1 MTVRV
6 LRWSERYTKTDMVY
20 LAQGGFWL
28 YLGNAI
34 TMAVSLGTA
43 IAFANLLSPELYGNY
58 KYILSVTGVLG
69 ALTLSG
75 LGTAVTRSVARGY
88 EGTLS
93 HAFVLMVKWSPL
105 ISLSAGVAALYYISQ
120 GNLTLGI
127 SFVIA
132 GFTLPF
138 ITATSLFRPFLVGK
152 KQFFSVSI
160 LGVIQNALPAVA
172 TIAAVFLTSNVV
184 ILVGVYF
191 ISQTLVYGS
200 LYLYIKKRLVTNNQV
215 DDSFENLGKHV
226 SVMNFI
232 SAVAGRLDSI
242 LIFQLLGGTELA
254 IFTFATTIPDQL
266 RGSLK
271 NISALAVPQF
281 AQRSKKE
288 LKIAFVRKSLLIFLL
303 TACLAALYA
312 LVAPYFFAFAFP
324 QYVSAIPY
332 TEVYAITIALSMVLS
347 GAYLESQ
354 VAIKEKY
361 TLSLVA
367 SITTIITT
375 AVGVYF
381 FGLWGAIIA
390 RIISRLVNVGVSTLV
405 VIRH

>member
-20 LAQGGFWL
+20 LVQGGFWL

-93 HAFVLMVKWSPL
+93 HAFMLMVRWSPL
-105 ISLSAGVAALYYISQ
+105 ISISAGVAAVYYISQ

-152 KQFFSVSI
+152 KQFFSASI
-160 LGVIQNALPAVA
+160 LGVIQNTLPAVA

-184 ILVGVYF
+184 ILIGVYF
-191 ISQTLVYGS
+191 ISQTIVYGS
-200 LYLYIKKRLVTNNQV
+200 LYLYIKNHLVTNNSI
-215 DDSFENLGKHV
+215 DSSFESLGKHV

-281 AQRSKKE
+281 ALRSKRE
-288 LKIAFVRKSLLIFLL
+288 LKVTFIRKSLLIFVL
-303 TACLAALYA
+303 TAALAALYA
-312 LVAPYFFAFAFP
+312 LIAPYFFAFALP
-324 QYVSAIPY
+324 QYVDSIIY
-332 TEVYAITIALSMVLS
+332 SQVYSLSIITSLVLAS
-347 GAYLESQ
+347 AYLDSQ
-354 VAIKEKY
+354 IAIKEKY
-361 TLSLVA
+361 FMNIA
-367 SITTIITT
+367 SAFTMIVTSVIGIL
-375 AVGVYF
+375 F
-381 FGLWGAIIA
+381 FGLWGAIVA
-390 RIISRLVNVGVSTLV
+390 RVVSRIIISLLASIVI
-405 VIRH
+405 IRH